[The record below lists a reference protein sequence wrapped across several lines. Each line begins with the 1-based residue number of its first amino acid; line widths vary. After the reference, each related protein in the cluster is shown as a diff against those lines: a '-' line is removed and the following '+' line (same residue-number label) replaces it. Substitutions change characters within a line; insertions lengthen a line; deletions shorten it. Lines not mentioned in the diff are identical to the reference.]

1 MDPRDGAANG
11 AAQPCPTDTWWVEL
25 SENFMT
31 EAFVFD
37 ALRTPRGKGKKDG
50 SLYEVK
56 PVNLLA
62 GLLGELQRRNGFD
75 TAQVDDVVMGVV
87 SPVGDQGAVLA
98 KVAALKAGWDYRCA
112 GVQINRFCASGLEAV
127 NLAAQ
132 KVRSGWEDLVV
143 AGGVESMSRVPI
155 GSDGGAWAMDPE
167 TNSQTLFVPQGI
179 GADLIATLEGFSRE
193 DLDAFALESQ
203 RRATKARAAGYFAHS
218 LVPVK
223 DFLGQ
228 TILDHD
234 EFIKP
239 HTTLAGL
246 GSLKSA
252 FEQMGA
258 MGFDAVAL
266 TRYPQ
271 VERINHV
278 HHAGNS
284 SGIVDGA
291 AAVLIGSEAAGKT
304 HGFTPR
310 ARIVAAALSGAD
322 PTIMLTGPMPAAR
335 KALAKAGMTID
346 QIDLFEVNEAFAA
359 VPMKFMQELGVPHEK
374 VNVNGGAIAM
384 GHPLGATGAMILNTL
399 IDELHR
405 RKLCFGLATLC
416 VGGGMGIA
424 TIVERI

>member
-1 MDPRDGAANG
+1 
-11 AAQPCPTDTWWVEL
+11 
-25 SENFMT
+25 MT
-31 EAFVFD
+31 EAFVYD
-37 ALRTPRGKGKKDG
+37 AIRTPRGKGKKDG

-62 GLLGELQRRNGFD
+62 GVLTELQRRNDFD
-75 TAQVDDVVMGVV
+75 TSKVDDVVMGVV
-87 SPVGDQGAVLA
+87 SPVGDQGSVIA
-98 KVAALKAGWDYRCA
+98 KVAALKAGWDFTCS

-127 NLAAQ
+127 NMAAQ

-167 TNSQTLFVPQGI
+167 TNSATAFVPQGV
-179 GADLIATLEGFSRE
+179 GADLIATLEGFSRQ
-193 DLDAFALESQ
+193 DVDAFALESQ
-203 RRATKARAAGYFAHS
+203 KRAAHARASGYFDRAV
-218 LVPVK
+218 VPVT

-228 TILDHD
+228 VILAQD

-239 HTTLAGL
+239 QTTLAGL
-246 GSLKSA
+246 GALKSA

-258 MGFDAVAL
+258 MGFDQIAL

-271 VERINHV
+271 VERIHHV

-291 AAVLIGSEAAGKT
+291 AAVLIGSEAAGRI

-335 KALAKAGMTID
+335 KALAKAGLTID

-359 VPMKFMQELGVPHEK
+359 VVMRFMKEMKVPHDK
-374 VNVNGGAIAM
+374 VNVSGGAIAM
-384 GHPLGATGAMILNTL
+384 GHPLGATGAMILGTL

-405 RKLCFGLATLC
+405 RNLRFGMATLC

-424 TIVERI
+424 TIVERV

>member
-1 MDPRDGAANG
+1 
-11 AAQPCPTDTWWVEL
+11 
-25 SENFMT
+25 MT

-37 ALRTPRGKGKKDG
+37 AIRTPRGKGKKDG
-50 SLYEVK
+50 RLFEVK

-62 GLLGELQRRNGFD
+62 GVLVELQRRHHLD
-75 TAQVDDVVMGVV
+75 TSQVDDVVMGVV
-87 SPVGDQGAVLA
+87 SPVGDQGAVIA
-98 KVAALKAGWDYRCA
+98 KVAALKAGWDFRCS

-155 GSDGGAWAMDPE
+155 GSDGGAWANDPE
-167 TNSQTLFVPQGI
+167 THLATAFVPQGI
-179 GADLIATLEGFSRE
+179 GADLIATLEGFTRG
-193 DLDAFALESQ
+193 DVDAFALESQ
-203 RRATKARAAGYFAHS
+203 RRAAHARSSGYFDAAI
-218 LVPVK
+218 VPVT
-223 DFLGQ
+223 DAVGQ
-228 TILDHD
+228 IILAQD

-239 HTTLAGL
+239 NTTLEGL
-246 GSLKSA
+246 AALKPAFGHMGSL
-252 FEQMGA
+252 
-258 MGFDAVAL
+258 GFDDIAL
-266 TRYPQ
+266 TRCPQ
-271 VERINHV
+271 VERIHHV

-291 AAVLIGSEAAGKT
+291 SAMLIGSEAAGKI
-304 HGFTPR
+304 HALTPR
-310 ARIVAAALSGAD
+310 ARIVSAALSGAD

-335 KALAKAGMTID
+335 KALLKAGLHID

-359 VPMKFMQELGVPHEK
+359 VVMRFMKEMKVPHDK

-384 GHPLGATGAMILNTL
+384 GHPLGATGAMILGTL

-405 RKLCFGLATLC
+405 RKLRYGLATLC